1 MTLQIFFLITRVFL
15 SLNIFLLGGFPFSTH
30 QCPFVPSCSGP
41 LGCRTWHRTLEMQ
54 MYNIP
59 TSKKEPYKGKVPHW
73 KSVSRWERR
82 AVWNTQADLGV
93 TEKASRTAE
102 FELGL
107 MEKYVI
113 GSVCKLLGGHS
124 KREEYHVPMT
134 RGVSKNSV
142 LGNYRELEI
151 HEE

>member
-1 MTLQIFFLITRVFL
+1 
-15 SLNIFLLGGFPFSTH
+15 
-30 QCPFVPSCSGP
+30 
-41 LGCRTWHRTLEMQ
+41 

-59 TSKKEPYKGKVPHW
+59 PSKKVPYKGKVPHW

-82 AVWNTQADLGV
+82 AIWNTQADLGV

-107 MEKYVI
+107 MEKCVI
-113 GSVCKLLGGHS
+113 GRVCKLLGGHS
-124 KREEYHVPMT
+124 KREEYHVPMA